1 VALDLTRSHENDS
14 KYWISYSG
22 SGSTVWGSLS
32 AKADQPR
39 RQLERSWTSRPG
51 ASFANY
57 NVEKPATIGVVKANR
72 GFREQKPVKPKIGKS
87 SGRTRD
93 GETFNPGQ
101 LLAVRQVAQTIP
113 KDSPTKICEGLN
125 QDRGFT
131 R

>member
-1 VALDLTRSHENDS
+1 MKTIANIGLATLAVGVPFGAVFRQKRTSPVDS
-14 KYWISYSG
+14 W
-22 SGSTVWGSLS
+22 S
-32 AKADQPR
+32 AR
-39 RQLERSWTSRPG
+39 GLSRPG